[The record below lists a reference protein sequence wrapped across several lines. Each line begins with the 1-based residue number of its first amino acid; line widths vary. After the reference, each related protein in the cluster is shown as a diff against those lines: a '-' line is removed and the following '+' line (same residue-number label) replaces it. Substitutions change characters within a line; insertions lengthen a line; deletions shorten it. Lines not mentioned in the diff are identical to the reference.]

1 MTLSLLEVPHVGET
15 QAQRWWQIRTVC
27 PSTAP
32 GAEQSPRASS
42 GKGRTEQSRDG
53 ICTRWAKAATCPGED
68 LWLPCDEGLPNPPLK
83 HTPAVTQ
90 GPYLACLLSS
100 VTLTFPS
107 TRLRYNLERES
118 RGVRWAPAQGW
129 LSPPCPHPC
138 PVHGDSGEGAH
149 GMFSS
154 GRCQEVCVLL
164 ASRPEGGRGV
174 AEGRA
179 TPSVGTQR
187 VLARGSRAGEGG
199 GGARGGWGWLRPRRP
214 GAARRLQPRAGRQ
227 QGRALWCYS
236 CWGLVLHIE
245 GFCHPKKDPKV
256 PSRGGGEGSGPGDSF
271 QGQQPPPS
279 PLPPPGAPL
288 AGRGSATGGPWH
300 PQTPAVPNPSG
311 KGTVKHLLPVLLW
324 QIGLHL
330 EEDVLPLFD
339 EALGLLDGLLLLGTR
354 VGLASGEERQALAA
368 GKPRS
373 QPSTGWCDARL

>member
-1 MTLSLLEVPHVGET
+1 MTLSLLEVPDVGET
-15 QAQRWWQIRTVC
+15 WAQRWWQIRTVC
-27 PSTAP
+27 PSPAP

-118 RGVRWAPAQGW
+118 RGVRWVPARGW

-138 PVHGDSGEGAH
+138 PVHGDSREGAH

-154 GRCQEVCVLL
+154 GSCQEACVLL
-164 ASRPEGGRGV
+164 ASRLEGGRGV

-199 GGARGGWGWLRPRRP
+199 GGARGGRGWLRPRRP
-214 GAARRLQPRAGRQ
+214 GAARRLQPRAR
-227 QGRALWCYS
+227 
-236 CWGLVLHIE
+236 
-245 GFCHPKKDPKV
+245 
-256 PSRGGGEGSGPGDSF
+256 
-271 QGQQPPPS
+271 
-279 PLPPPGAPL
+279 
-288 AGRGSATGGPWH
+288 
-300 PQTPAVPNPSG
+300 
-311 KGTVKHLLPVLLW
+311 
-324 QIGLHL
+324 
-330 EEDVLPLFD
+330 
-339 EALGLLDGLLLLGTR
+339 
-354 VGLASGEERQALAA
+354 
-368 GKPRS
+368 
-373 QPSTGWCDARL
+373 